1 MAITINSKFVKFNY
15 VKYRTVEGRL
25 QPYVREDI
33 AEILT
38 AIVNYG
44 SIAFIYGYDNNLLWP
59 DGNATEYIPDDP
71 QILGGNVI
79 FTQGKWFGT
88 SKASL
93 EDALRDSKIIEN
105 LETDLNIG
113 HPAKPAVGEP
123 GQEGY
128 IPPVK
133 ATGIFAEIDNLRFF
147 NRIGVPVE
155 GTNDT
160 YVMGAVKPGA
170 TLTIKGEGSTK
181 VTADADTGTVTIS
194 SEAGDTT
201 RKNDIIIAGG
211 PLANNVT
218 EGGDTWPTG
227 WKDDAGNKIIPKDE
241 SLEEILKALFLQEKY
256 GTLSDPVYAWNPA
269 LSNTPVV
276 DIKENTTSVKGK
288 HVPVGTEVSVSFSP
302 SGEAII
308 NQAATATV
316 SGATYGYSL
325 GGTTINNGTSYIAN
339 AADQSVTGT
348 LAITS
353 ATFQEDI
360 DVKSQQA
367 EAKYKV
373 KEGDNTLSVTQG
385 GLTVTPGTFA
395 DVTVCNVSNTKII
408 NKQDFKTINQT
419 GFEAATSVYAGG
431 SKTLSNDISVI
442 VTGYYPIYYGWLTD
456 TSDIITSD
464 YITTNFVNTLK
475 ARLGKTPN
483 ANVPTTT
490 TTGAGNSSFILA
502 LPVDL
507 GYTSIVVKNATNEAP
522 AGTPHY
528 VDINNVVE
536 EKQYRV
542 FYIANSTPTTG
553 DATFKIE
560 LKNKINISDI

>member
-15 VKYRTVEGRL
+15 VKYRTVEGKDGP

-33 AEILT
+33 AEILD

-44 SIAFIYGYDNNLLWP
+44 SIAFIYGYDNTLPWP
-59 DGNATEYIPDDP
+59 DGNATEYMPDDP

-79 FTQGKWFGT
+79 FAQGKWFGT

-93 EDALRDSKIIEN
+93 EDALGDSKIIEK
-105 LETDLNIG
+105 LERVLNIG

-123 GQEGY
+123 GQDGY
-128 IPPVK
+128 VPAVE

-147 NRIGVPVE
+147 NQIAVPVD
-155 GTNDT
+155 GTSQ
-160 YVMGAVKPGA
+160 YVMGAAKPGA

-181 VTADADTGTVTIS
+181 VTAYAGTITIS

-201 RKNDIIIAGG
+201 TKNNIIIAGG

-218 EGGDTWPTG
+218 ETGDTWPTD
-227 WKDDAGNKIIPKDE
+227 WKDDAGNKIIPKDK

-256 GTLSDPVYAWNPA
+256 GTLTDPVYAWDPTI
-269 LSNTPVV
+269 SNTPTV
-276 DIKENTTSVKGK
+276 DIKQNTDSVVNKL
-288 HVPVGTEVSVSFSP
+288 VPVGTEVSVSFSP
-302 SGEAII
+302 SGEAI
-308 NQAATATV
+308 NQATATV

-325 GGTTINNGTSYIAN
+325 DGTNITNGTSYT
-339 AADQSVTGT
+339 ADATGQRVDGA
-348 LAITS
+348 LAIES
-353 ATFQEDI
+353 ATFQGED
-360 DVKSQQA
+360 VSSQAA

-373 KEGDNTLSVTQG
+373 KEGDNTLSVTQS

-395 DVTVCNVSNTKII
+395 DATVYNVSNTRTI
-408 NKQDFKTINQT
+408 NRESFKTINQA
-419 GFEAATSVYAGG
+419 GFEAATGVYAA
-431 SKTLSNDISVI
+431 SKALSNSISVK
-442 VTGYYPIYYGWLTD
+442 VTGYYPVYYGWLTD
-456 TSDIITSD
+456 TSDTITSA
-464 YITTNFVNTLK
+464 YISTNFVTTLK
-475 ARLGKTPN
+475 ARLDKTPN

-522 AGTPHY
+522 AGTPYY
-528 VDINNVVE
+528 VDVDRVVE

-560 LKNKINISDI
+560 LKK

>member
-15 VKYRTVEGRL
+15 VKYRTVEGKAGL

-33 AEILT
+33 AEILA

-44 SIAFIYGYDNNLLWP
+44 SIAFIYGYDNTLPWP
-59 DGNATEYIPDDP
+59 DGNATEYMPDDP

-79 FTQGKWFGT
+79 FAQGKWFGT

-93 EDALRDSKIIEN
+93 EDALGDSNIIEK
-105 LETDLNIG
+105 LEKVLNIG
-113 HPAKPAVGEP
+113 HPAKPAVGESGQP
-123 GQEGY
+123 GYVPAKE
-128 IPPVK
+128 

-147 NRIGVPVE
+147 NQIAVPVE
-155 GTNDT
+155 GTDT
-160 YVMGAVKPGA
+160 QYVMGAAKPGA

-181 VTADADTGTVTIS
+181 VTAYEGTVTIS

-201 RKNDIIIAGG
+201 TKNNIIIAGG

-218 EGGDTWPTG
+218 ETSDTWPTD
-227 WKDDAGNKIIPKDE
+227 WKDDAGNKIIPKNK
-241 SLEEILKALFLQEKY
+241 SLEDILKALFLQEKY
-256 GTLSDPVYAWNPA
+256 GTLADPVYAWDPA
-269 LSNTPVV
+269 LSNKPSV
-276 DIKENTTSVKGK
+276 DIKKDGTSVIDAL
-288 HVPVGTEVSVSFSP
+288 VPVGTEVTVSFAIHE
-302 SGEAII
+302 GET
-308 NQAATATV
+308 NQATATV

-325 GGTTINNGTSYIAN
+325 NGTTIEDGTSYTAN
-339 AADQSVTGT
+339 AAGQDVTGT
-348 LAITS
+348 LVIES
-353 ATFQEDI
+353 ATFKGV
-360 DVKSQQA
+360 DVKSQVA
-367 EAKYKV
+367 GTKYKV
-373 KEGDNTLSVTQG
+373 EEGDNTLSVKQSGRTA
-385 GLTVTPGTFA
+385 TPGSFA
-395 DVTVCNVSNTKII
+395 DATVYNVSNTKTI
-408 NKQDFKTINQT
+408 NTQDFKTINQA
-419 GFEAATSVYAGG
+419 GFTSSGAYAGG
-431 SKTLSNDISVI
+431 SKALSNSISVK

-456 TSDIITSD
+456 TSDTITSD
-464 YITTNFVNTLK
+464 YITNHFIDTLK
-475 ARLGKTPN
+475 ARLAKTAN

-528 VDINNVVE
+528 VDVNSVVE

-560 LKNKINISDI
+560 LKK

>member
-15 VKYRTVEGRL
+15 VKYRTVEGKDGP

-33 AEILT
+33 AEILD

-44 SIAFIYGYDNNLLWP
+44 SIAFIYGYDNTLPWP

-79 FTQGKWFGT
+79 FAQGKWFGT

-93 EDALRDSKIIEN
+93 EDALGDSKIIEK
-105 LETDLNIG
+105 LKTVLDIG
-113 HPAKPAVGEP
+113 KPAVGEP
-123 GQEGY
+123 DQEGY
-128 IPPVK
+128 EAP
-133 ATGIFAEIDNLRFF
+133 TGIFAEIDKQIKELNYF

-170 TLTIKGEGSTK
+170 TLTIKGEGSTN
-181 VTADADTGTVTIS
+181 VTANADTGTITIS
-194 SEAGDTT
+194 SKAGETT
-201 RKNDIIIAGG
+201 TKNNIIIAGG

-218 EGGDTWPTG
+218 ELADTWPTD
-227 WKDDAGNKIIPKDE
+227 WLDDAGNKIIPKNK

-256 GTLSDPVYAWNPA
+256 GTLTDPVYAWNPRI
-269 LSNTPVV
+269 STTPTV
-276 DIKENTTSVKGK
+276 DIKKDTNSVIDTL
-288 HVPVGTEVSVSFSP
+288 VPVGTEVTVSFAIHE
-302 SGEAII
+302 GET
-308 NQAATATV
+308 NQATATV

-325 GGTTINNGTSYIAN
+325 DGTTIKDGTSYTAN
-339 AADQSVTGT
+339 ATGQNVTGT
-348 LAITS
+348 LEIES
-353 ATFQEDI
+353 ATFQGV

-367 EAKYKV
+367 GAKYKV
-373 KEGDNTLSVTQG
+373 KEGDNTLSVKQSGRTA
-385 GLTVTPGTFA
+385 TPGSFA
-395 DVTVCNVSNTKII
+395 DATVYNVSNTKTI
-408 NKQDFKTINQT
+408 NREDFKTINQA
-419 GFEAATSVYAGG
+419 GFTSSTVYAE
-431 SKTLSNDISVI
+431 SKALSNSISVK

-456 TSDIITSD
+456 TSDTITSD
-464 YITTNFVNTLK
+464 YITNHFVDTLK
-475 ARLGKTPN
+475 ARLDKTPN

-490 TTGAGNSSFILA
+490 TTGPGNSSFILA

-528 VDINNVVE
+528 VDVDSVVE
-536 EKQYRV
+536 TKQYRV

-560 LKNKINISDI
+560 LKK

>member
-15 VKYRTVEGRL
+15 VKYRTVEGQEGP

-33 AEILT
+33 AEILD

-44 SIAFIYGYDNNLLWP
+44 AIAFISGYDNKLPWP

-79 FTQGKWFGT
+79 FAQGKWFGT

-93 EDALRDSKIIEN
+93 EDALGDSNIIEK
-105 LETDLNIG
+105 LQTELNIG
-113 HPAKPAVGEP
+113 HPAKPAVGESGQP
-123 GQEGY
+123 GYVPAVE
-128 IPPVK
+128 
-133 ATGIFAEIDNLRFF
+133 ATGIFAEIDNLTFF

-155 GTNDT
+155 GTDDT
-160 YVMGAVKPGA
+160 YVMGATKPGA

-181 VTADADTGTVTIS
+181 VTANADTGTVTIS
-194 SEAGDTT
+194 SEAGETT
-201 RKNDIIIAGG
+201 TKNNIIIAGG

-218 EGGDTWPTG
+218 ETGDTWPTG
-227 WKDDAGNKIIPKDE
+227 WVDDAGNKIIPKNK
-241 SLEEILKALFLQEKY
+241 SLEEILKVLFLQEKY
-256 GTLSDPVYAWNPA
+256 GILTDPVYAWDPA
-269 LSNTPVV
+269 LSNKPSV
-276 DIKENTTSVKGK
+276 DIKKDTASVIDTL
-288 HVPVGTEVSVSFSP
+288 VPVGTEVTVSFAIHE
-302 SGEAII
+302 GET
-308 NQAATATV
+308 NQATATV

-325 GGTTINNGTSYIAN
+325 DGTNITNGTSYTAN
-339 AADQSVTGT
+339 ATGQRVDGT
-348 LAITS
+348 LVIES
-353 ATFQEDI
+353 ATFQGEN
-360 DVKSQQA
+360 VKSQVA
-367 EAKYKV
+367 GAKYKV
-373 KEGDNTLSVTQG
+373 KEGDNTLSVKQSGRTAI
-385 GLTVTPGTFA
+385 PGSFA
-395 DVTVCNVSNTKII
+395 DATVYNVSNTKTI
-408 NKQDFKTINQT
+408 NREGFKTINQA

-431 SKTLSNDISVI
+431 SKALSNSISVK

-456 TSDIITSD
+456 TSDTINKEHIIAH
-464 YITTNFVNTLK
+464 FVDTLK
-475 ARLGKTPN
+475 AQLTMTPD

-490 TTGAGNSSFILA
+490 TTGPGNSSFILA

-522 AGTPHY
+522 AGTPYY
-528 VDINNVVE
+528 VDVNSVVE

-560 LKNKINISDI
+560 LKK

>member
-15 VKYRTVEGRL
+15 VKYRIVEGQDP

-33 AEILT
+33 AEILD

-44 SIAFIYGYDNNLLWP
+44 AIAFISGYDNKLPWP
-59 DGNATEYIPDDP
+59 STNATINMPNPE
-71 QILGGNVI
+71 ILSGNVI
-79 FTQGKWFGT
+79 FAQGKWFGT

-93 EDALRDSKIIEN
+93 EDALGDSKIIEK
-105 LETDLNIG
+105 LETVLNIG
-113 HPAKPAVGEP
+113 HPAKPAVGESGQP
-123 GQEGY
+123 GY
-128 IPPVK
+128 VPAVD

-160 YVMGAVKPGA
+160 YVMGAAKPGA

-181 VTADADTGTVTIS
+181 VTANADTGTVTIS
-194 SEAGDTT
+194 SEAGETT
-201 RKNDIIIAGG
+201 TKNNIIIAGG

-218 EGGDTWPTG
+218 ETDDTWPTD
-227 WKDDAGNKIIPKDE
+227 WKDTAGNKIIPKDK

-269 LSNTPVV
+269 LSNKPSV
-276 DIKENTTSVKGK
+276 DIKKDGTSVIGAL
-288 HVPVGTEVSVSFSP
+288 VPVGTEVTVSF
-302 SGEAII
+302 AIHEGVT
-308 NQAATATV
+308 NQATATV

-325 GGTTINNGTSYIAN
+325 DRTTIENGTSYTAS
-339 AADQSVTGT
+339 ATGQSADGT

-353 ATFQEDI
+353 ATFQDNI
-360 DVKSQQA
+360 DVKLQVDGT
-367 EAKYKV
+367 KYKV

-385 GLTVTPGTFA
+385 GLTAKPGSFA
-395 DVTVCNVSNTKII
+395 DATVYNVSNTKTI
-408 NKQDFKTINQT
+408 NRENPKTINQD
-419 GFEAATSVYAGG
+419 GFTHSAAYAV
-431 SKTLSNDISVI
+431 SKALSNDISVK

-456 TSDIITSD
+456 TSDTITSE
-464 YITTNFVNTLK
+464 YITANFVKTLK
-475 ARLGKTPN
+475 ARLDKTPN

-528 VDINNVVE
+528 VDVNSVVE

-560 LKNKINISDI
+560 LKK

>member
-15 VKYRTVEGRL
+15 VKYRTVEGQDGP

-33 AEILT
+33 AEILD

-44 SIAFIYGYDNNLLWP
+44 SIAFIYGYDNTLPWP
-59 DGNATEYIPDDP
+59 DGNATEYMPDDP

-79 FTQGKWFGT
+79 FAQGKWFGT

-93 EDALRDSKIIEN
+93 EDALGDSKIIEK
-105 LETDLNIG
+105 LERVLNIG

-123 GQEGY
+123 GQDGY
-128 IPPVK
+128 VPAVE

-147 NRIGVPVE
+147 NQIAVPVD
-155 GTNDT
+155 GTSQ
-160 YVMGAVKPGA
+160 YVMGATKPGA

-181 VTADADTGTVTIS
+181 VTANADTGTVTIS
-194 SEAGDTT
+194 SEAGETAT
-201 RKNDIIIAGG
+201 KNDIIIAGG

-218 EGGDTWPTG
+218 EDGDTWPTD
-227 WKDDAGNKIIPKDE
+227 WKDNAGNKIIPKNK

-256 GTLSDPVYAWNPA
+256 GTLTDPVYAWNPA
-269 LSNTPVV
+269 LSNKPSV
-276 DIKENTTSVKGK
+276 DIKKDTASVIDAL
-288 HVPVGTEVSVSFSP
+288 VPVGTEVTVSF
-302 SGEAII
+302 AIHEGVT
-308 NQAATATV
+308 NQATATV

-325 GGTTINNGTSYIAN
+325 DGTHITDGTSYTAS
-339 AADQSVTGT
+339 ASGQDVTGT
-348 LAITS
+348 LAIES
-353 ATFQEDI
+353 ATFQGEI
-360 DVKSQQA
+360 NVKSQAA

-373 KEGDNTLSVTQG
+373 KEGDNTLSVTQS

-395 DVTVCNVSNTKII
+395 DATVYNVSNTRTI
-408 NKQDFKTINQT
+408 NRESFKTINQA
-419 GFEAATSVYAGG
+419 GFEAATGVYAA
-431 SKTLSNDISVI
+431 SKALSNSISAK
-442 VTGYYPIYYGWLTD
+442 VTGYYPVYYGWLTD
-456 TSDIITSD
+456 TSDTITSD
-464 YITTNFVNTLK
+464 YITANFVKTLK

-522 AGTPHY
+522 AGTPYY
-528 VDINNVVE
+528 VDVDRVVE

-560 LKNKINISDI
+560 LKK

>member
-15 VKYRTVEGRL
+15 VKYREVEGQEGP

-33 AEILT
+33 AEILK

-44 SIAFIYGYDNNLLWP
+44 SIAFICGYDNKLTWP
-59 DGNATEYIPDDP
+59 DGNATINMPDP
-71 QILGGNVI
+71 EILSGNVI
-79 FTQGKWFGT
+79 FAQGKWFGT

-93 EDALRDSKIIEN
+93 EDALGDSKIIEK
-105 LETDLNIG
+105 LEKVLNIG

-123 GQEGY
+123 GQAGY
-128 IPPVK
+128 VPAVE

-147 NRIGVPVE
+147 NQIAVPVD
-155 GTNDT
+155 GTSQ
-160 YVMGAVKPGA
+160 YVMGAAKPGA

-181 VTADADTGTVTIS
+181 VTAYEGTVTIS

-201 RKNDIIIAGG
+201 TKNKIIIAGG

-218 EGGDTWPTG
+218 EGGDTWPTD
-227 WKDDAGNKIIPKDE
+227 WVDNGNKIIPAGK

-256 GTLSDPVYAWNPA
+256 GKLSDPVYAWDPA
-269 LSNTPVV
+269 LSNKPSV
-276 DIKENTTSVKGK
+276 DIKKDGTSVIDAL
-288 HVPVGTEVSVSFSP
+288 VPVGTEVSVSFSP
-302 SGEAII
+302 SGEAI
-308 NQAATATV
+308 NQATATV

-325 GGTTINNGTSYIAN
+325 DGENIITDGTSYTAM
-339 AADQSVTGT
+339 ATGKGVTGT
-348 LAITS
+348 LKIES
-353 ATFQEDI
+353 ATFKGV
-360 DVKSQQA
+360 DVKSQGA
-367 EAKYKV
+367 ETKYKV
-373 KEGDNTLSVTQG
+373 EEGDNTLSVTQD
-385 GLTVTPGTFA
+385 GLIVTPGTFA
-395 DVTVCNVSNTKII
+395 DATVYNVSNTRTISRD
-408 NKQDFKTINQT
+408 NPKTINQD
-419 GFEAATSVYAGG
+419 GFTHSAAYAV
-431 SKTLSNDISVI
+431 SKALSNDISVI

-456 TSDIITSD
+456 TSDTITSD
-464 YITTNFVNTLK
+464 YITNHFVDTLK

-490 TTGAGNSSFILA
+490 TTGPGNSSFILA

-507 GYTSIVVKNATNEAP
+507 GYTSIVVKNATNETP

-528 VDINNVVE
+528 VDVNSVVE
-536 EKQYRV
+536 TKQYRV

-560 LKNKINISDI
+560 LKK

>member
-15 VKYRTVEGRL
+15 VKYRTVEGKDGP

-33 AEILT
+33 AEILD

-44 SIAFIYGYDNNLLWP
+44 SIAFIYGYDNTLPWP
-59 DGNATEYIPDDP
+59 DGNATEYMPDDP

-79 FTQGKWFGT
+79 FAQGKWFGT

-93 EDALRDSKIIEN
+93 EDALGDSKIIEK
-105 LETDLNIG
+105 LERVLNIG

-123 GQEGY
+123 GQAEY
-128 IPPVK
+128 VPAVE

-147 NRIGVPVE
+147 NQIAVPVD
-155 GTNDT
+155 GTSQ
-160 YVMGAVKPGA
+160 YVMGATKPGA

-181 VTADADTGTVTIS
+181 VTADAGTITIS

-201 RKNDIIIAGG
+201 TKNNIIIAGG

-218 EGGDTWPTG
+218 ETGDTWPTD
-227 WKDDAGNKIIPKDE
+227 WKDDAGNKIIPKNK
-241 SLEEILKALFLQEKY
+241 SLEDILKVLFLQEKY
-256 GTLSDPVYAWNPA
+256 GTLTDPVYAWDPTI
-269 LSNTPVV
+269 STTPVV

-288 HVPVGTEVSVSFSP
+288 LVPVGTEVSVSFSP
-302 SGEAII
+302 SGEAI
-308 NQAATATV
+308 NQATATV

-325 GGTTINNGTSYIAN
+325 DGTNITNGTSYT
-339 AADQSVTGT
+339 ADATGQDVRGT
-348 LAITS
+348 LTIES
-353 ATFQEDI
+353 ATFQGK
-360 DVKSQQA
+360 DVSSQAA

-373 KEGDNTLSVTQG
+373 KEGDNTLSVTQS

-395 DVTVCNVSNTKII
+395 DATVYNVSNTRTI
-408 NKQDFKTINQT
+408 NKTGFKTINQA
-419 GFEAATSVYAGG
+419 GFEAATGVYAE
-431 SKTLSNDISVI
+431 SKALSNSISVEVI
-442 VTGYYPIYYGWLTD
+442 GYYPIYYGWLTD
-456 TSDIITSD
+456 TSDTITSD
-464 YITTNFVNTLK
+464 YITTDFVRTLK
-475 ARLGKTPN
+475 AQLTMTPD

-522 AGTPHY
+522 AGTPYY
-528 VDINNVVE
+528 VDVNSVVE

-560 LKNKINISDI
+560 LKK

>member
-15 VKYRTVEGRL
+15 VKYRTVEGKDGP

-33 AEILT
+33 AEILD

-44 SIAFIYGYDNNLLWP
+44 SIAFIYGYDNTLPWP
-59 DGNATEYIPDDP
+59 EGKKTEYIPDDP

-79 FTQGKWFGT
+79 FAQGKWFGT

-93 EDALRDSKIIEN
+93 EDALGDSKIIEK
-105 LETDLNIG
+105 LQTELNIG
-113 HPAKPAVGEP
+113 HPAVGKPN
-123 GQEGY
+123 QEGY
-128 IPPVK
+128 IP
-133 ATGIFAEIDNLRFF
+133 ATGIFAEIDNLTFF

-155 GTNDT
+155 GTDDT
-160 YVMGAVKPGA
+160 YVMGATKPGA

-181 VTADADTGTVTIS
+181 VTADANTGTVTIS
-194 SEAGDTT
+194 SEAGKTT
-201 RKNDIIIAGG
+201 TENNIIIAGG

-218 EGGDTWPTG
+218 ETDDTWPTD
-227 WKDDAGNKIIPKDE
+227 WKDDAGNKIIPKNK
-241 SLEEILKALFLQEKY
+241 SLEDILKVLFLQEKY
-256 GTLSDPVYAWNPA
+256 GTLTDPVYVWNPTI
-269 LSNTPVV
+269 STTPVV

-288 HVPVGTEVSVSFSP
+288 LVPVGTEVSVSFSP
-302 SGEAII
+302 SGEAI
-308 NQAATATV
+308 NQATATV

-325 GGTTINNGTSYIAN
+325 DDTNIITNGTSYIAN
-339 AADQSVTGT
+339 ATGQTVDGT
-348 LAITS
+348 LAIES
-353 ATFQEDI
+353 ATFQSED
-360 DVKSQQA
+360 VSSQVA
-367 EAKYKV
+367 RAKYKV
-373 KEGDNTLSVTQG
+373 NEGDNALSVKQS

-395 DVTVCNVSNTKII
+395 DATVYNVSNTRTI
-408 NKQDFKTINQT
+408 NRESFKTINQA
-419 GFEAATSVYAGG
+419 GFTTSTAYAE
-431 SKTLSNDISVI
+431 SKALSNSISVN

-456 TSDIITSD
+456 TSDTITSD
-464 YITTNFVNTLK
+464 YITANFVKTLK
-475 ARLGKTPN
+475 ARLDKTPN

-490 TTGAGNSSFILA
+490 TTGPGNSSFILA

-528 VDINNVVE
+528 VDVDSVVE
-536 EKQYRV
+536 TKQYRV

-560 LKNKINISDI
+560 LKK

>member
-15 VKYRTVEGRL
+15 VKYRTVEGKAGL

-44 SIAFIYGYDNNLLWP
+44 SIAFIYGYDNTLPWP
-59 DGNATEYIPDDP
+59 DGNATEYMPDDP

-79 FTQGKWFGT
+79 FAQGKWFGT

-93 EDALRDSKIIEN
+93 EDALGDSNIIEK
-105 LETDLNIG
+105 LQTELNIG
-113 HPAKPAVGEP
+113 HPAKPAVGEYGQP
-123 GQEGY
+123 GYVPAVE
-128 IPPVK
+128 

-147 NRIGVPVE
+147 NQIAVPVE
-155 GTNDT
+155 GTDT
-160 YVMGAVKPGA
+160 QYVMGAAKPGA

-181 VTADADTGTVTIS
+181 VTAYEGTVTIS

-201 RKNDIIIAGG
+201 TKNNIIIAGG

-218 EGGDTWPTG
+218 ETSDTWPTD
-227 WKDDAGNKIIPKDE
+227 WKDDAGNKIIPKDK

-269 LSNTPVV
+269 LSNKPSV
-276 DIKENTTSVKGK
+276 DIKKDGTSVIDAL
-288 HVPVGTEVSVSFSP
+288 VPVGTEVTVSFAIHE
-302 SGEAII
+302 GET
-308 NQAATATV
+308 NQATATV

-325 GGTTINNGTSYIAN
+325 DGTHITDGTSYTAN
-339 AADQSVTGT
+339 ATGQDVTGT
-348 LAITS
+348 LAIET
-353 ATFQEDI
+353 ATFQGK
-360 DVKSQQA
+360 DVKSQA
-367 EAKYKV
+367 VGTNYTV
-373 KEGDNTLSVTQG
+373 KEGNNTLSVTQSG
-385 GLTVTPGTFA
+385 RTAIPGTFA
-395 DVTVCNVSNTKII
+395 DATVYNVSNTKTI
-408 NKQDFKTINQT
+408 NKADFKTINQA

-431 SKTLSNDISVI
+431 SKPLSNSISVI

-456 TSDIITSD
+456 TSDTITSD
-464 YITTNFVNTLK
+464 YITANFVNTLK
-475 ARLGKTPN
+475 ARLTPTSD

-490 TTGAGNSSFILA
+490 TTGPGNSSFILA

-528 VDINNVVE
+528 VDVNSVVE
-536 EKQYRV
+536 TKQYRV

-560 LKNKINISDI
+560 LKK

>member
-15 VKYRTVEGRL
+15 VKYRTVEGKDGP

-33 AEILT
+33 AEILD

-44 SIAFIYGYDNNLLWP
+44 SIAFIYGYDNTLPWP
-59 DGNATEYIPDDP
+59 DGNATEYMPDDP

-79 FTQGKWFGT
+79 FAQGKWFGT

-93 EDALRDSKIIEN
+93 EDALGDSKIIEK
-105 LETDLNIG
+105 LQTELNIG
-113 HPAKPAVGEP
+113 HPAKPAIGEP
-123 GQEGY
+123 EQEGY
-128 IPPVK
+128 VPAVE

-160 YVMGAVKPGA
+160 YVMGAAKPGA

-181 VTADADTGTVTIS
+181 VTANADTGTVTIS

-201 RKNDIIIAGG
+201 TKNNIIIAGG

-218 EGGDTWPTG
+218 EGGDTWPTD
-227 WKDDAGNKIIPKDE
+227 WKDNAGNKIIPKNK

-256 GTLSDPVYAWNPA
+256 GTLTDPVYAWNPA
-269 LSNTPVV
+269 LSNTPTV
-276 DIKENTTSVKGK
+276 DIKQNTASVVNKL
-288 HVPVGTEVSVSFSP
+288 VPVGTEVTVSFAIHE
-302 SGEAII
+302 GET
-308 NQAATATV
+308 NQATATV

-325 GGTTINNGTSYIAN
+325 DGTTIKDGTSYTVN
-339 AADQSVTGT
+339 ATGQHVDGT
-348 LAITS
+348 LVIES
-353 ATFQEDI
+353 ATFQGV

-367 EAKYKV
+367 GANYKV
-373 KEGDNTLSVTQG
+373 KEGDNTLSVKQSGRTATSG
-385 GLTVTPGTFA
+385 SFA
-395 DVTVCNVSNTKII
+395 DATVYNVSNTRTI
-408 NKQDFKTINQT
+408 NTQDFKTINQT

-431 SKTLSNDISVI
+431 SKALSNSISVK

-456 TSDIITSD
+456 TSDTITSD
-464 YITTNFVNTLK
+464 YITNNFVDTLK
-475 ARLGKTPN
+475 AQLTKTDDAN
-483 ANVPTTT
+483 APATT
-490 TTGAGNSSFILA
+490 TTGAGNSSFIFA

-528 VDINNVVE
+528 VDVDSVVE
-536 EKQYRV
+536 TKQYRV

-560 LKNKINISDI
+560 LKK

>member
-15 VKYRTVEGRL
+15 VKYRIVEGQDP

-33 AEILT
+33 AEILD

-44 SIAFIYGYDNNLLWP
+44 AIAFICGYDNKLPWP

-71 QILGGNVI
+71 QILSGNVI
-79 FTQGKWFGT
+79 FAQGKWFGT

-93 EDALRDSKIIEN
+93 EDALGDSKIIEK
-105 LETDLNIG
+105 LETVLNIG

-123 GQEGY
+123 GQAGY
-128 IPPVK
+128 VPAVE

-181 VTADADTGTVTIS
+181 VTANADTGTVTIS

-201 RKNDIIIAGG
+201 TKNNIIIAGG

-218 EGGDTWPTG
+218 EGGDTWPTD
-227 WKDDAGNKIIPKDE
+227 WKDDAGNKIIPKDK

-256 GTLSDPVYAWNPA
+256 GTLTDPVYVWNPA

-276 DIKENTTSVKGK
+276 DIKQNTTSVVNKL
-288 HVPVGTEVSVSFSP
+288 VPVGTEVTVSFAIHE
-302 SGEAII
+302 GET
-308 NQAATATV
+308 NQATATI

-325 GGTTINNGTSYIAN
+325 NGTTIEDGTSYIAT
-339 AADQSVTGT
+339 ATRQAVTGT
-348 LAITS
+348 LVIES
-353 ATFQEDI
+353 ATFKGV
-360 DVKSQQA
+360 DVKSHGA
-367 EAKYKV
+367 ETKYKV
-373 KEGDNTLSVTQG
+373 EEGDNTLSVKQSGRTA
-385 GLTVTPGTFA
+385 TPGSFA
-395 DVTVCNVSNTKII
+395 EAIVYNVSNTKTI
-408 NKQDFKTINQT
+408 NREDFKTINQA
-419 GFEAATSVYAGG
+419 GFEAATGVYAE
-431 SKTLSNDISVI
+431 SKALSNSISVK
-442 VTGYYPIYYGWLTD
+442 VTGYYPVYYGWLAD
-456 TSDIITSD
+456 TSDTITSD
-464 YITTNFVNTLK
+464 YITNHFVDTLK
-475 ARLGKTPN
+475 ARLSKTPN
-483 ANVPTTT
+483 VNVPTTT

-528 VDINNVVE
+528 VDVNNVVE

-542 FYIANSTPTTG
+542 FYITNSTPTTG

-560 LKNKINISDI
+560 LKK

>member
-15 VKYRTVEGRL
+15 VKYRTVEGKDGP

-33 AEILT
+33 AEILD

-44 SIAFIYGYDNNLLWP
+44 SIAFIYGYDNTLPWP

-79 FTQGKWFGT
+79 FAQGKWFGT

-93 EDALRDSKIIEN
+93 EDALGDSNIIEK
-105 LETDLNIG
+105 LETVLNIG
-113 HPAKPAVGEP
+113 HPAKPAIGEP
-123 GQEGY
+123 GQDGY
-128 IPPVK
+128 VPPVE

-147 NRIGVPVE
+147 NQIAVPVE
-155 GTNDT
+155 GTDT
-160 YVMGAVKPGA
+160 QYVMGAAKPGA
-170 TLTIKGEGSTK
+170 TLTIKGAGSTT
-181 VTADADTGTVTIS
+181 VTAYQGTVTIS

-201 RKNDIIIAGG
+201 TKNNIIIAGG

-218 EGGDTWPTG
+218 ETDDTWPTD
-227 WKDDAGNKIIPKDE
+227 WKDDAGNKIIPKNK

-256 GTLSDPVYAWNPA
+256 GTLTDPVYAWDPTI
-269 LSNTPVV
+269 STTPVV
-276 DIKENTTSVKGK
+276 DIKENTTSVKDK
-288 HVPVGTEVSVSFSP
+288 LVPVGTEVSVSFSP
-302 SGEAII
+302 SGEAI
-308 NQAATATV
+308 NQATATV

-325 GGTTINNGTSYIAN
+325 DGTTIKDKDGTSYTAN
-339 AADQSVTGT
+339 ATGQDVRGT
-348 LAITS
+348 LAIES
-353 ATFQEDI
+353 ATFQSEI
-360 DVKSQQA
+360 NVKSQAA

-373 KEGDNTLSVTQG
+373 KEGDNMLSVTQS

-395 DVTVCNVSNTKII
+395 DATVYNVSNTRTI
-408 NKQDFKTINQT
+408 NRESFKTINQA
-419 GFEAATSVYAGG
+419 GFEAATGVYAA
-431 SKTLSNDISVI
+431 SKALSNSISVK

-456 TSDIITSD
+456 TSDTITGD
-464 YITTNFVNTLK
+464 YITTNFVDTLK
-475 ARLGKTPN
+475 ARLDKTPN

-490 TTGAGNSSFILA
+490 TTGPGNSSFILA

-528 VDINNVVE
+528 VDVDSVVE
-536 EKQYRV
+536 TKQYRV

-560 LKNKINISDI
+560 LKK